1 MSGTENTHLI
11 SFIVPVL
18 NGQKYIKTC
27 LDSIMKEKA
36 PTDEVILVDNGS
48 TDDTLKIASGYPGV
62 QILQYPKVTI
72 SALRNRGTEHAQGDL
87 FAFIDCDCVICPGWR
102 AAVESVMADERIHA
116 TGSIYDIPE
125 KSTWVERAWLSERFI
140 PNQKI
145 NYINSGNL
153 IIRRAVYEE
162 VGGFNEALKT
172 DEDSDIGARINAKG
186 YTIYHDSAVR
196 VIHLGNAKTLAEHFR
211 RKLWHSTSI
220 LDTAFKNGIDKPFV
234 MTIVFMIAALI
245 ALVLFFLSF
254 RRTIDIVYAIFFLL
268 LVSILSALYRILRFH
283 NFRYFFQLIILF
295 FVFYLARSV
304 VITCHIVSFFKNL
317 FQRVKYLASNPK
329 H

>member
-1 MSGTENTHLI
+1 MAMSGTENTHLI

-72 SALRNRGTEHAQGDL
+72 SALRNRGTEHAKGDL

-234 MTIVFMIAALI
+234 MTILFVLSWLI
-245 ALVLFFLSF
+245 LLFLIPLSF
-254 RRTIDIVYAIFFLL
+254 IFNISFIYSLAIMLF
-268 LVSILSALYRILRFH
+268 VPTATAIYRVLIH
-283 NFRYFFQLIILF
+283 KNYRYFFQLIILY
-295 FVFYLARSV
+295 FVFYLARMV
-304 VITCHIVSFFKNL
+304 ALFKGIKGMLN
-317 FQRVKYLASNPK
+317 R
-329 H
+329 